1 MADTDFA
8 GPFFKAAGEVFEQMF
23 GLGSKAG
30 TPRVLGSSEDHG
42 WGISGILGL
51 AGQAQGIISLRLPLA
66 LADNL
71 LSMSGVETNSEQE
84 RMATAAGLV
93 SELTNII
100 AGNAVSTFSGLDLD
114 ISPPVVIK
122 GVNHQITWPKI
133 APVIAARYETEK
145 GAFELCVCFKPA

>member
-1 MADTDFA
+1 MADTDFTR
-8 GPFFKAAGEVFEQMF
+8 PFFSAAEEVFLQMF
-23 GLGSKAG
+23 GLQAKAG
-30 TPRVLGSSEDHG
+30 GARELSGSEDHG

-51 AGQAQGIISLRLPLA
+51 AGQAQGIISLRLPMA

-71 LSMSGVETNSEQE
+71 LALSGVETSSEQE

-93 SELTNII
+93 SEMTNII
-100 AGNAVSTFSGLDLD
+100 AGNAISSFTELDLD

-133 APVIAARYETEK
+133 APVIALRYETDK
-145 GAFELCVCFKPA
+145 GPFELCVCFKPA

>member
-1 MADTDFA
+1 MADTNFA
-8 GPFFKAAGEVFEQMF
+8 GPFFTAAGEVFEQMF
-23 GLGSKAG
+23 GLTAKSG
-30 TPRVLGSSEDHG
+30 TPRELAGSEDHD

-51 AGQAQGIISLRLPLA
+51 AGQAQGIISLRLPLT
-66 LADNL
+66 LADSL
-71 LSMSGVETNSEQE
+71 LSLSGVETSTEKE
-84 RMATAAGLV
+84 RMATMAGLV

-100 AGNAVSTFSGLDLD
+100 AGNAVSSFTELDLD

-133 APVIAARYETEK
+133 APVIAARFETGK

>member
-1 MADTDFA
+1 MADSSFT

-23 GLGSKAG
+23 GLSAKPGV
-30 TPRVLGSSEDHG
+30 PRELVGSEDHG

-66 LADNL
+66 LADHL
-71 LSMSGVETNSEQE
+71 LTMSGVETSSEQE

-93 SELTNII
+93 SEMTNII
-100 AGNAVSTFSGLDLD
+100 AGNAISSFTELDLD

-133 APVIAARYETEK
+133 APVLATRYETDK

>member
-1 MADTDFA
+1 MADTNFT

-23 GLGSKAG
+23 GLNAKSG
-30 TPRVLGSSEDHG
+30 TPRELAGSEDHD

-66 LADNL
+66 LADSL
-71 LSMSGVETNSEQE
+71 LSLSGVETSSEKE
-84 RMATAAGLV
+84 RMATMAGLV

-100 AGNAVSTFSGLDLD
+100 AGNAVSSFTELNLD

-133 APVIAARYETEK
+133 APVIATRYETGK

>member
-1 MADTDFA
+1 MAVTNFT
-8 GPFFKAAGEVFEQMF
+8 GPFFTAAGEVFEQMF
-23 GLGSKAG
+23 GLSAKSG
-30 TPRVLGSSEDHG
+30 TTRELTGSEDHD

-66 LADNL
+66 LAESL
-71 LSMSGVETNSEQE
+71 LSLSGVETSSEKE
-84 RMATAAGLV
+84 RMATMAGLV

-100 AGNAVSTFSGLDLD
+100 AGNAVSSFTELDLD

-133 APVIAARYETEK
+133 APVIARRYETGK

>member
-1 MADTDFA
+1 MVENNYT
-8 GPFFKAAGEVFEQMF
+8 GPFFSAAGDVFLQMF
-23 GLGSKAG
+23 GLDAKAG
-30 TPRVLGSSEDHG
+30 RPRELAGSEDHG

-51 AGQAQGIISLRLPLA
+51 AGQAQGIISLRLPMT

-71 LSMSGVETNSEQE
+71 LAISGVETSSEQE

-93 SELTNII
+93 SEMTNII
-100 AGNAVSTFSGLDLD
+100 AGSAVSSFTELDLD

-133 APVIAARYETEK
+133 APVIATRFETDK

>member
-1 MADTDFA
+1 MADTNFA
-8 GPFFKAAGEVFEQMF
+8 GPFFTAAGEVFEQMF
-23 GLGSKAG
+23 GLTAKSGKPRELAG
-30 TPRVLGSSEDHG
+30 SEDHD

-66 LADNL
+66 LAESL
-71 LSMSGVETNSEQE
+71 LSLSGVETASEKE
-84 RMATAAGLV
+84 RMATMAGLV

-100 AGNAVSTFSGLDLD
+100 AGNAVSSFTDLNLD

-133 APVIAARYETEK
+133 APVIATRFETGK

>member
-1 MADTDFA
+1 MAETNFA
-8 GPFFKAAGEVFEQMF
+8 GPFFAAAGEVFKQMF
-23 GLGSKAG
+23 GLNARAG
-30 TPRVLGSSEDHG
+30 KPRELEGSEDHG

-71 LSMSGVETNSEQE
+71 LSISGVETTSEQE

-100 AGNAVSTFSGLDLD
+100 AGNAISGFTELNLD

-133 APVIAARYETEK
+133 APVIATRYETDK